1 MTKIRSVLNEQQK
14 YYDDRAQEYDDWW
27 YRRNAFDEGMEANAR
42 WHAEAGIVDAALQ
55 SAALTGEV
63 LELAAGTGIWSMKLL
78 QSARTLTIVDG
89 SAHMLARNAAVKDP
103 RVTTVQADLF
113 TWRAE
118 EKFDAVFFG
127 FWISHVPRDLFP
139 DFIQSV
145 ANHLRPGGQFF
156 FVDNCK
162 QPEAAAPHV
171 VELNGEFMTRK
182 LSNGKTSTIV
192 KNYYT
197 NDEIAAACTNSGLTV
212 QVFETPTLFQY
223 GIGMRNQPPS

>member
-1 MTKIRSVLNEQQK
+1 MTKIRSVLDEQQK

-27 YRRNAFDEGMEANAR
+27 YRRRAFDEGAEANAR
-42 WHAEAGIVDAALQ
+42 WHAETDIVDTVLQ
-55 SAALTGEV
+55 SAALTGDV

-78 QSARTLTIVDG
+78 RSARTLTIVDG
-89 SAHMLARNAAVKDP
+89 SAHMLAQNAAVRDP

-113 TWRAE
+113 KWRAE
-118 EKFDAVFFG
+118 RQFDAVLFG

-139 DFIQSV
+139 DFMQSV
-145 ANHLRPGGQFF
+145 ANHLRPGGKFF

-171 VELNGEFMTRK
+171 VELDGEFMTRK
-182 LSNGKTSTIV
+182 LGNGKTSTIV

-197 NDEIAAACTNSGLTV
+197 NDEIVAACANSGLTV

-223 GIGMRNQPPS
+223 GIGMRNQPRS